1 MRVLLIST
9 VLVTPAFFMGPAIA
23 QQQLTGTAQFCIKG
37 PTGPIKCEYQT
48 MAQCQEARPQGP
60 SDQCVPR
67 AEAEGTIGGPPQRER
82 PSAPGEQKD

>member
-9 VLVTPAFFMGPAIA
+9 VLMSSALFMGPAVA
-23 QQQLTGTAQFCIKG
+23 QQQLTGSAQFCIKG
-37 PTGPIKCEYQT
+37 ATGPVKCEYQT
-48 MAQCQEARPQGP
+48 MAQCQQARPQGS

-67 AEAEGTIGGPPQRER
+67 SEAEGTVGGPPQRER